1 MKRRLESIARLGL
14 PRFVPI
20 TSVTRTT
27 RITPITAITA
37 AACWLTA
44 CSLAPTYKVPETKP
58 SATYKEADA
67 TTPPAPAAQPDVGT
81 WTPAQPADNAM
92 RNAWWTSFKDPTLD
106 DLEQSAFAANQN
118 LAAAE
123 ARYRQ
128 ARATADIAGT
138 ELFPTIN
145 LTSSGERERTSK
157 YSPLNNTGA
166 AKIGGDYVLRA
177 QTSYELDFW
186 GRVRNTIAAARSRTQ
201 ASAADLATAQL
212 SIQTEL
218 ASEYFELRGFDAQI
232 ELLIKTEAAY
242 QEALRITQNRF
253 NGGAAAEV
261 DVDQA
266 QTQLDSTQVQL
277 ADTRLSRAQ
286 MEHAIAILT
295 GVPPAAFSL
304 EATPLKV
311 IPPAVAAGLPSQ
323 LLQRRPDVASA
334 ERQVFAANAEI
345 GVARAAWYPTFS
357 LDGGIGFEGTST
369 GNWFEAPS
377 RIWSLGPSAVL
388 TVFDF
393 GLRRAQNDQAIA
405 AFDETVANYRQTVL
419 TAYGEVEDQL
429 AAIHGLDA
437 QIEAQGRAVA
447 SSQRSLDQSNYR
459 YQGGIVTFLEVV
471 STQNAALQSQ
481 QAALNLRVRRLNA
494 TVQLIK
500 ALGGDWSTAQ
510 LDAPAVATKS
520 IIDKSSATPGS

>member
-1 MKRRLESIARLGL
+1 MKRRSESIAQLDL
-14 PRFVPI
+14 PRFAPI
-20 TSVTRTT
+20 KSVRRMT
-27 RITPITAITA
+27 RITSISAITA
-37 AACWLTA
+37 AACGLAA
-44 CSLAPTYKVPETKP
+44 CSLAPAYKVP
-58 SATYKEADA
+58 ATTAATAYKETDA
-67 TTPPAPAAQPDVGT
+67 ATPPTQTAQPDVGT
-81 WTPAQPADNAM
+81 WTPAQPADNVA
-92 RNAWWTSFKDPTLD
+92 RNAWWTLFNDPILD
-106 DLEQSAFAANQN
+106 ALEQRALAANQN
-118 LAAAE
+118 LAAAD

-128 ARATADIAGT
+128 ARAAADIAGT
-138 ELFPTIN
+138 ELFPIIN
-145 LTSSGERERTSK
+145 LSASGERERVSK

-166 AKIGGDYVLRA
+166 AKVGGDYVLRA

-201 ASAADLATAQL
+201 ANAADLATAQL

-218 ASEYFELRGFDAQI
+218 AGDYFELRGFDAQI
-232 ELLIKTEAAY
+232 DLLTKTEAAY

-266 QTQLDSTQVQL
+266 QTQLETTQVQL

-286 MEHAIAILT
+286 MEHAIATLT

-304 EATPLKV
+304 EAKPLQVK
-311 IPPAVAAGLPSQ
+311 PPAVAVGLPSQ

-369 GNWFEAPS
+369 GNWIEAPS
-377 RIWSLGPSAVL
+377 RMWSLGPSAVL

-429 AAIHGLDA
+429 TAIHQLDA
-437 QIEAQGRAVA
+437 QLEAQARAVA

-471 STQNAALQSQ
+471 STQNAALQAQ

-500 ALGGDWSTAQ
+500 ALGGDWTTAQ
-510 LDAPAVATKS
+510 LDSPALATQS
-520 IIDKSSATPGS
+520 IADPSTAKPGG